1 MKAILDTLHAQL
13 KFDRSPREFSQDDIN
28 LPPSEFR
35 LALIGAAK
43 NADCLA
49 LAAELQSGSV
59 GPSPNHEDR
68 NQRLL
73 HSPFPV
79 TNQLDFRTDLLCHGS
94 SSCRV
99 QSPGSGLPPA
109 RI

>member
-28 LPPSEFR
+28 SPPGKSL
-35 LALIGAAK
+35 LAVVDAAK

-59 GPSPNHEDR
+59 VP
-68 NQRLL
+68 
-73 HSPFPV
+73 
-79 TNQLDFRTDLLCHGS
+79 
-94 SSCRV
+94 
-99 QSPGSGLPPA
+99 
-109 RI
+109 